1 MKKFVKIIAAVMA
14 AATIAVTTSVCTSA
28 IKLKTG
34 EELTIEVIEQYADL
48 MKALELSCDSMII
61 FSEDMGFWSVH
72 MADILAARDKNEHEF
87 AYIDEW
93 ATHQKAKVRQ
103 TEGGCY
109 KDFWDQY
116 SAGGATRIS
125 GISTAQVEATADLYA
140 SSK

>member
-1 MKKFVKIIAAVMA
+1 MINKEITEMKKFTRIIAAVMA
-14 AATIAVTTSVCTSA
+14 AATIAVTTSVCASA

-61 FSEDMGFWSVH
+61 FSEDMGFWSLN

-116 SAGGATRIS
+116 SAG
-125 GISTAQVEATADLYA
+125 
-140 SSK
+140 

>member
-61 FSEDMGFWSVH
+61 FSEDMGFWSLN

-87 AYIDEW
+87 AYIDQW
-93 ATHQKAKVRQ
+93 ATNQKGKVRQ
-103 TEGGCY
+103 VREGY
-109 KDFWDQY
+109 TFWDQY
-116 SAGGATRIS
+116 SRG
-125 GISTAQVEATADLYA
+125 
-140 SSK
+140 

>member
-14 AATIAVTTSVCTSA
+14 AATIAVTTSVCASA

-72 MADILAARDKNEHEF
+72 MADILAARDKNEYEF

-93 ATHQKAKVRQ
+93 ATHQKGKIRQ
-103 TEGGCY
+103 EREGY
-109 KDFWDQY
+109 SYWDRF
-116 SAGGATRIS
+116 SRG
-125 GISTAQVEATADLYA
+125 
-140 SSK
+140 